1 MEFIKPIIAKK
12 RAELSK
18 SQYAESTPEPEL
30 GELKTDEDLEEEKK
44 EEELKGD
51 PTTPAKKKKSKKKK
65 KTDVAEGAVN
75 GEQDKEEVKQ
85 EKPSVEDV
93 QMKA

>member
-30 GELKTDEDLEEEKK
+30 GELKTDEDLEEEKN

-51 PTTPAKKKKSKKKK
+51 PTAPAKKKKSKKKK
-65 KTDVAEGAVN
+65 KTEAAEGAVN